1 MTIEELIAVAHANAV
16 AHGWWD
22 EDREPGTILMLIV
35 SELAEA
41 LEELRDG
48 HPLQEIRFGP
58 DGKQPAAGAGDHVE
72 AGVQRGAT
80 LQARQGAVTR
90 PPIFALDNLPDTWYT
105 HIRRY
110 TVTEEQ

>member
-58 DGKQPAAGAGDHVE
+58 DGKPEGFTVELADAIIRIGDMC
-72 AGVQRGAT
+72 GGYN
-80 LQARQGAVTR
+80 LPLARALLLKLKYNETR
-90 PPIFALDNLPDTWYT
+90 PYKHGKAL
-105 HIRRY
+105 
-110 TVTEEQ
+110 